1 MTNHVAAPL
10 RTGFFLTGLCALA
23 VTSAPAQGSQGPVV
37 SAVDTFIVIVPAR
50 PVTEIK
56 QDIEVLDSYR
66 ARAKARLPEL
76 KDQIRKVESQIELK
90 EKEISL
96 LETRQDAAEKE
107 EKEAEVASLKTQI
120 EGAERIRD
128 LLKER
133 TELYSEEIGA
143 AEAAVDYAIVAEDMF
158 DKEIA
163 LSKKREDL
171 AKQSGAGGGKTFV
184 SSGNPALLELENSVL
199 DAHIQKLKMQE
210 KTLSEEK
217 DVVEQQQR
225 IAEMQGRMLAK

>member
-10 RTGFFLTGLCALA
+10 RKGFFLAGLCALA
-23 VTSAPAQGSQGPVV
+23 VTSAPAQGSQGSVV

-50 PVTEIK
+50 PVNEIK
-56 QDIEVLDSYR
+56 QDIEVLDAYR

-76 KDQIRKVESQIELK
+76 KDQIRKVESQMELK

-107 EKEAEVASLKTQI
+107 EKEAEAATLKTQI

-133 TELYSEEIGA
+133 RELYSEEIGA
-143 AEAAVDYAIVAEDMF
+143 AEAAVDYAVVAEDMY

-163 LSKKREDL
+163 LSKNREDL
-171 AKQSGAGGGKTFV
+171 AKQAGTGGSKTFV
-184 SSGNPALLELENSVL
+184 SSSNPALLELENSVL
-199 DAHIQKLKMQE
+199 DAHIQKLKLQE

-217 DVVEQQQR
+217 DVVEQQR
-225 IAEMQGRMLAK
+225 KIAEMQGRMLAK